1 MENLFIEALGYIGIA
16 FVILSFIMKDII
28 WLRLFNV
35 VGAVLSCLYGF
46 LTKTYP
52 TAVLNLSLLLIN
64 VGYLIKYFIGKHKG
78 RFQIKG
84 KKDGN

>member
-35 VGAVLSCLYGF
+35 VGAVLSCFYGF

-52 TAVLNLSLLLIN
+52 TAILNLSLLLIN
-64 VGYLIKYFIGKHKG
+64 VGYLIKYFIDKHKG
-78 RFQIKG
+78 HFQIKE